1 MATTTGDTGV
11 AVTGGSGL
19 GWKFL
24 SLTRIAIG
32 FIFLWAFLD
41 KLIGL
46 GFATCRTVAE
56 DGSFSIEAMCDKAWI
71 NGGHVTEGY
80 LVYGGN
86 PNSPFHDF
94 FVNLGADRWTDWA
107 FMFGLL
113 AVGLALML
121 GIGSK
126 LGAWAG
132 VALLVFMYMTQMWPA
147 NNPFLDDHIVY
158 SIALI
163 GIVYVELSRQ
173 DIGLGKWW
181 RKMPIVQKNSWLV

>member
-11 AVTGGSGL
+11 AVKSGSRL
-19 GWKFL
+19 GWSFL

-32 FIFLWAFLD
+32 FVFLWAFLD

-46 GFATCRTVAE
+46 GFATCRTVAD
-56 DGSFSIEAMCDKAWI
+56 DGSFSIAAMCDKSWL

-107 FMFGLL
+107 FMLGLL
-113 AVGLALML
+113 AVGVALML
-121 GIGSK
+121 GIGTK

-132 VALLVFMYMTQMWPA
+132 TALLVFMYMTQMWPA
-147 NNPFLDDHIVY
+147 NNPFLDEHLVY
-158 SIALI
+158 SLALI

-173 DIGLGKWW
+173 DIGFGKLW
-181 RKMPIVQKNSWLV
+181 RKLPVVQKNSWLV